1 MKYVAR
7 FLPSSDLPLVEM
19 KALKEDFYRN
29 KVDDNSLQLVTM
41 SGVYM
46 TSCHEKG

>member
-1 MKYVAR
+1 MKYKAQIQTG
-7 FLPSSDLPLVEM
+7 SHLPLVEV

-41 SGVYM
+41 PGVYM
-46 TSCHEKG
+46 TSFHEKG